1 MQNFKE
7 LGISAKTVE
16 TLHNMGFEEPTPI
29 QQESIPYALEGRD
42 ILGQAQT
49 GTGKT
54 GAFGIPLIEK
64 VVGRDGVQALILAP
78 TRELAMQVAEQLREF
93 SEGQRVRVVTVF
105 GGMPIDRQ
113 IKALKKRPQIVVGTP
128 GRVIDHLN
136 RRTLKTNGIHTLV
149 LDEADEMMNMG
160 LSLIHI

>member
-7 LGISAKTVE
+7 LGISDKTVQ
-16 TLHNMGFEEPTPI
+16 TLESMGFKEPTPI
-29 QQESIPYALEGRD
+29 QKTASLCVKRRRHP
-42 ILGQAQT
+42 GQAQT

-64 VVGRDGVQALILAP
+64 VVGQEGVQSLILAP

-93 SEGQRVRVVTVF
+93 SKGQRVQVVTVF

-113 IKALKKRPQIVVGTP
+113 IKALKRGPQIVVGTP

-136 RRTLKTNGIHTLV
+136 RRTLKRMIF
-149 LDEADEMMNMG
+149 
-160 LSLIHI
+160 IR

>member
-7 LGISAKTVE
+7 LGISDNTVQSLE
-16 TLHNMGFEEPTPI
+16 SMGFKEPTPI
-29 QQESIPYALEGRD
+29 QKDSIPYALQGID

-64 VVGRDGVQALILAP
+64 VVGKQGVQSLILAP

-93 SEGQRVRVVTVF
+93 SRGQGVQVVTVF
-105 GGMPIDRQ
+105 GGMPIERQ
-113 IKALKKRPQIVVGTP
+113 IKALKKGPQIVVGTP

-136 RRTLKTNGIHTLV
+136 RRTLKKDGIHNLI
-149 LDEADEMMNMG
+149 LDEDD
-160 LSLIHI
+160 

>member
-1 MQNFKE
+1 MQKRILRNKHLKRRIILQNFKE
-7 LGISAKTVE
+7 LGISDRTVQ
-16 TLHNMGFEEPTPI
+16 TLESMGFKEPTPI
-29 QQESIPYALEGRD
+29 QKDSIPYALEGDD

-64 VVGRDGVQALILAP
+64 VVGQQGVQSLILAP

-93 SEGQRVRVVTVF
+93 SKGQNVQVVTVF
-105 GGMPIDRQ
+105 GGMPIERQ
-113 IKALKKRPQIVVGTP
+113 IKALKRGPQIVVGTP

-136 RRTLKTNGIHTLV
+136 RRTLKLMVFIH
-149 LDEADEMMNMG
+149 
-160 LSLIHI
+160 